1 MAAPVAAREG
11 RGFREAQT
19 LRLSPGACLEA
30 AGTVEHQ
37 EREEE
42 EEEEADEEEA
52 AARRARSFG
61 RDARVRFLGGRLEQM
76 LGFPEEKWSQ
86 YLESEDNRQVL
97 GEFLE
102 STNPA
107 YLVFGVAA
115 AGQLEATR
123 EIPRDAKHKLV
134 YIAKKITESIGVN
147 DFSQMVLFGELPA
160 SSLGHVSVF
169 LDEILVPV
177 LSNKNNH
184 TSWSCFTSQDMECHI
199 EVVKNKLHIF
209 RGKMSGRTLLPIP
222 TIAGKI
228 DLDRNY
234 SETTLQSNER
244 IILHAIES
252 VVIKWSHQIQ
262 EIVEKDSVRPLLND
276 FHVTPQTELDFW
288 TMRKENLSYTYDQ
301 LQAPIVLKMVKILK
315 AKKSSYFPTL
325 KDIFL
330 AVEHALLEAQDV
342 ELHLRSLRRH
352 IERLQETEFPRTRVF
367 IAPLFH
373 TICLIWSHSKFY
385 NTPARV
391 IALLKE
397 FCNLFIDQAV
407 AYLSPED
414 LLKGEIEDSLEK
426 VQVAANILKT
436 FKNSF
441 FNYRKRLASYFVGHK
456 ELRPWDFQSHLVF
469 CRFDKFLDR
478 LMKIEDIFVT
488 TLEFEKLERLEFGG
502 AKGAILNEQ
511 IHEMSEEF
519 MELCKV
525 FKQSTYDP
533 SDCQNM
539 EFESDY
545 VAFKSKILDF
555 DRRLGTIL
563 CEGFFNCNGLEAV
576 FKLLTIFGNFLEKP
590 VVMEI
595 FSPHYSALVHMFNIE
610 LDTCKQLYNTRV
622 KQIEHGHVVL
632 NKNMP
637 FTSGNIKWAKEVL
650 ERLQT
655 FWSNFASLHY
665 LFLGRH
671 DDAIVYQ
678 KYVEM
683 TTLLDQFENHIY
695 NEWKRNVDEICEF
708 NLNQPL
714 VKFSAIN
721 GLLRVNFDPKLVAVL
736 REVKYLLMLKKTDI
750 PDSAL
755 AIFNKRNTIL
765 KYIGNLDLLVQGYN
779 KLKQTLLGVEYP
791 LIEEELRAVDEQ
803 LTAAT
808 TWLTWRDDC
817 WGYIE
822 GVRAAT
828 WELERRVEHA
838 QHNVQAIQRTMRAW
852 AGCTLPP
859 RREHRREAA
868 LTLEDKGD
876 LFTKK
881 YKLIQEDGCKI
892 HNLVEEN
899 RKLFKA
905 DPSLD
910 IWKIYVEFIDDI
922 VVEGFFQ
929 AIMHD
934 LDFFLMNTEKQLKP
948 APFFQAQMI
957 LMPPEIV
964 FKPSLDRE
972 AGDGFYDLVE
982 EMLCNSFRMS
992 AQMKRIATHLEIENY
1007 QNDMDNMLGLAEVRQ
1022 EIMKRVADVI
1032 NKVLDFKNTLET
1044 YAYLWV
1050 DDRAEFMKHFL
1061 LYGHTVS
1068 SEEMDAHANEEIPE
1082 QPPTLKQF
1090 QEQID
1095 IYEALYVQMSKFND
1109 FRVFDSWFK
1118 VDMKPFKVTLL
1129 NIIKKWSWMFQEH
1142 LLRFVIDSLNELQ
1155 EFIKE
1160 TDAGLQGEL
1169 SEGDHDGLVDIMGH
1183 LLAVR
1188 SRQRA
1193 TDELFEPLKET
1204 ITLLES
1210 YGQKMPEKVYIQLEE
1225 LPERWE
1231 TTKKIAATVRHEVSP
1246 LQNAEVTLIR
1256 RKCILFDTKQAEFRE
1271 RFRCYA
1277 PFGFNAENAYT
1288 VLDKA
1293 NKELEALEEEMLQMQ
1308 ESTHLFEV
1316 ALPEYKQMK
1325 QCRKEIKLLKGLW
1338 DVIIYV
1344 RRSTD
1349 NWTKTQWRQINVEQ
1363 MDVELRR
1370 FAKASSITEI
1380 LSLDKEVRV
1389 WDAYAGLAGAV
1400 RDMTTSL
1407 RAVTEL
1413 QNPALRDRHWRQLM
1427 KTVGVKFSINE
1438 ATTLADLL
1446 ALQLHRVEDDVR
1458 KIVDK
1463 AVKELGTEKVIIEIS
1478 QTWATMEFSYE
1489 VHYRTGIPLLKSDE
1503 QLFETLEHNQVQ
1515 LQTLLQ
1521 SKYVEYFIEQ
1531 VLSWQNK
1538 LNVADS
1544 VIFTWLE
1551 VQRTWSHLESIFVC
1565 SEDIRI
1571 QLVKD
1576 ARRFDGV
1583 DAEFKELMFKTAK
1596 VKNVLEATCR
1606 PNLYE
1611 KLKDLQ
1617 YRLSL
1622 CEKALAEYLETKRVA
1637 FPRFYF
1643 ISSADLL
1650 DILSKGAQPKQVTHH
1665 LAKLFDSIADLQF
1678 GDNQDVSAHRA
1689 VGMYSKEKEYVPFQ
1703 AECECIGHVET
1714 WLLQLEQTM
1723 QETVRHS
1730 ITEAIMAYEEKPREL
1745 WIFDFPAQ
1753 VALTSSQIWW
1763 TTDVGIAFSRLEEGY
1778 ETALKDFHK
1787 KQLSQLN
1794 TLITLLLGEL
1804 PPGDRQKIMTIC
1816 TIDVHARDVVAKLIS
1831 QKIVSPQAFAWLSQ
1845 LRHRWEETQK
1855 HCFVNICDA
1864 QFQYFYEYLGNSPR
1878 LVITPLTDRCY
1889 ITLTQSLHLTMS
1901 GAPAGPA
1908 GTGKTETTKD
1918 LGRALGMMVYVF
1930 NCSEQMDYKSI
1941 GSIYKGLVQT
1951 GAWGCF
1957 DEFNRIP
1964 VEVLS
1969 VVAVQVKMI
1978 HDAIRNGRKRF
1989 VFLGEGITLKPSAGI
2004 FITMNPGYAGR
2015 TELPENL
2022 KALFRPCAMVAPD
2035 IELIC
2040 EIMLVAEGFV
2050 DARSLARKF
2059 ITLYTLC
2066 KELLSKQ
2073 DHYDWGL
2080 RAIKS
2085 VLVVAG
2091 SLKRGDKNRPED
2103 QVLMRALRDFNM
2115 PKIVTDDI
2123 PVFLGLVGDLFP
2135 ALDVP
2140 RSRKL
2145 HFEQMVRQSTLEL
2158 RLQPEESFI
2167 LKVVQLEELL
2177 AVRHSVF
2184 VVGNAGTG
2192 KSKILRTLNRTYVNM
2207 KQKPVWNDLNPK
2219 AVTTDE
2225 LFGFIHHAT
2234 REWKDGKYIVYSY
2247 FIGLFSF
2254 ILREQANLA
2263 HDGPKWIVLDGDIDP
2278 LWIESLNTVMDDNK
2292 VLTLAS
2298 NERVALTP
2306 CMRLLFE
2313 THHLRM
2319 ATPATVSRA
2328 GILYVNPQDLGW
2340 NPYVASWI
2348 DRRRHQSEKANL
2360 TILFDNYVPACLD
2373 KLRTSFKT
2381 ITSIPESSLVQT
2393 VCTLLECLLTPE
2405 NVPSDSPKEV
2415 YEVYFAF
2422 ACIWAFGGPLLQDQL
2437 SDYQADFSRWWQKEM
2452 KAVKFP
2458 SQGTIFDYY
2467 LDHKTKKFLPWT
2479 DKIPQFTMDPGVPL
2493 QTVLVHTSE
2502 TTRLRYFM
2510 ELLLEKGR
2518 PVMLVGSAGVG
2529 KTVFVGD
2536 TLASL
2541 SEDYIVS
2548 RVPLNYY
2555 TTSALLQKILE
2566 KPLEK
2571 KAGRNYGPGG
2581 NKKLV
2586 YFIDDMNMPEVDIY
2600 GTVQPHTLIR
2610 QHVDYG
2616 HWYDRQKVMLKE
2628 IHNCQYVA
2636 CMNPMVGSFTV
2647 NPRLQRH
2654 FTVFAFNF
2662 PSLDALNTI
2671 YGQIFSFHFQQQACG
2686 PSVLRSGPT
2695 LIQATIAFHEM
2706 MTRSFLPTAI
2716 KFHYVFNLRD
2726 LTNIFQGILF
2736 ASPECLKGPNDL
2748 IRLWLHESSRVYG
2761 DKLIDTEDCDLFQ
2774 KKILETAYKY
2784 FEGVDSH
2791 VLLQQPLIY
2800 CHFASGREDP
2810 CYMPVKDW
2818 EVLKT
2823 ILTETLDNYNELNA
2837 TMHLVLFEDAMQH
2850 VCRIS
2855 RILRTPQ
2862 GCALLVGVGGS
2873 GKQSLSRLAAHICS
2887 LEVFQVTLTEGYGIQ
2902 ELRVDLANLYIRTGA
2917 KNMPTVFLLTDAQV
2931 LDESFLVLINDLLAS
2946 GEIPDLFNDEDV
2958 DKIISGIHNEVRGLG
2973 MGDSRENC
2981 WKFFLA
2987 RVRLQLKIILCF
2999 SPVGHTLRVRARKF
3013 PAIVN
3018 CTAIDWFHAWPQ
3030 EALVSVS
3037 RRFIEETE
3045 GIEPLHKDSIS
3056 LFMAHVHASVSE
3068 MSARYYQNERRHNYT
3083 TPKSFLEQISLFK
3096 NLLKKKQNEV
3106 SQKKEHLTNGIQKL
3120 KTTAS
3125 QVGDLKAR
3133 LASQEAE
3140 LQLRNHDAEAL
3151 ISKIGLQTEKV
3162 SREKAIA
3169 DTEEQKVTAIQSEV
3183 SQKQRECEADLVK
3196 AEPALVAA
3204 AAALD
3209 TLNRVNLTEL
3219 KTFPNPPNA
3228 VTNVTAAVMVL
3239 LAPRGRVPKDRSW
3252 KAAKVFMGK
3261 VDDFLQ
3267 ALINY
3272 DKEHIPENCLKV
3284 VNEQYLKDPEFN
3296 PDLIRTKSFA
3306 AAGLCAWVINII
3318 KFYEVYC
3325 DVEPKRQALAQANLE
3340 LATATEK
3347 LEAIRKK
3354 LVDLDRNL
3362 SRLRAS
3368 FEKAI
3373 AEKVRCQEEV
3383 NQTSKTIELA
3393 NRLVKELEAKKI
3405 RWGQS
3410 IKSFEA
3416 QEKTLCGDVL
3426 LTAAFVSYVGPFTR
3440 PYRQELVNCKW
3451 VPFLQQKV
3459 SIPITKGLDLISMLT
3474 DDATIAS
3481 WNNEGL
3487 PSDRM
3492 STENATILMHCERWP
3507 LVIDPQQ
3514 QGIKWIKNKYG
3525 PDLKVT
3531 HLGQKGFL
3539 NTIETALAFGD
3550 VILIENLEETIDPV
3564 LDPLLGRNTI
3574 KKGKYIRIGDKECE
3588 FNKNFRLIL
3597 HTKLANPHYKPELQA
3612 QTTLLNFTVTEDG
3625 LEAQLL
3631 AEVVSIERPDLEKLK
3646 LVLTKHQND
3655 FKIELKYLEDD
3666 LLLRLSAAEG
3676 SFLDDTKLVER
3687 LEETK
3692 ATAAEIERKVIE
3704 AKENERKINEARE
3717 CYRPVAARASLLY
3730 FVINDLRKINPIYQ
3744 FSLKA
3749 FNVLFH
3755 RAIEQADKVEDVQG
3769 RISILMESITHAI
3782 FLYTSQ
3788 ALFEKDKLTFLS
3800 QMAFQILLRKKEI
3813 DPLELDF
3820 LLRFTVE
3827 HTYPSPVDFLTTQ
3840 SWSAIKAVALI
3851 EEFRGIDRDVEGS
3864 AKQWRKWVESECPEK
3879 EKLPQEWKKK
3889 SLIQKL
3895 IILRALR
3902 PDRMTY
3908 ALRNFV
3914 EEKLGAKYVERT
3926 RLDLVKAFE
3935 ESSPVT
3941 PIFFILSPGV
3951 DALKDLEILG
3961 KRLGFTIDSGKFHNV
3976 SLGQGQEM
3984 VAEMAL
3990 EKASKGGHWVI
4001 LQNVHLVAKWLGT
4014 LEKLLER
4021 FSQGSHRDYRV
4032 FMSAD
4037 SAPTPSEHVIPQGL
4051 LESSIKITNEP
4062 PTGMLANLHAALYN
4076 FDQDTLEMC
4085 SKDQEFKSILFSLC
4099 YFHACVAGR
4108 LRFGPQGWSRS
4119 YPFNL
4124 GDLTICANVLYNYLE
4139 ANPKVPWEDLRYL
4152 FGEIMYG
4159 GHITDDWD
4167 RRLCRVYFEEF
4178 MNPSLIEDELML
4190 APGFAAP
4197 PYLDYSGYH
4206 QYVEEMLPPESPT
4219 LYGLHPNAEIEF
4231 LTVTSNTLFRTLL
4244 EMQPRNALSGDELG
4258 PSTEEKVK
4266 NVLDDI
4272 LEKLP
4277 EEFNMAEIMQK
4288 TSNRN
4293 PYVLVCFQEC
4303 ERMNILIREIRAS
4316 LEQLDLGLKG
4326 ELTLSPDVE
4335 AQQSALSYD
4344 TVPDAW
4350 SKLAYPSTY
4359 SLAQWF
4365 NDLLLRCRELDTWT
4379 QDLALPA
4386 VVWLSG
4392 FFNPQAFLTAIM
4404 QTMARKNE
4412 WPLDKMCLTVDVTKK
4427 TKEDY
4432 GHPPREGAYLHGL
4445 LMEGARWDTQSG
4457 TIVEARLKEL
4467 TSTMPVIFAKASP
4480 VDRQETKH
4488 TYECPVYRTKLR
4500 GPSYIWT
4507 FRLKSKEKTAKWVLA
4522 GVALLL
4528 EA

>member
-1 MAAPVAAREG
+1 MAAQVAAREA
-11 RGFREAQT
+11 RDFREAPT
-19 LRLSPGACLEA
+19 LPLISGAGLEA
-30 AGTVEHQ
+30 VGAVEL
-37 EREEE
+37 EEE
-42 EEEEADEEEA
+42 EEEENEEEENEEEA
-52 AARRARSFG
+52 AARRARSFAQ
-61 RDARVRFLGGRLEQM
+61 DARVRFLGGRLAMM
-76 LGFPEEKWSQ
+76 LGFTEEKWSQ
-86 YLESEDNRQVL
+86 YLENEDNRQVL

-102 STNPA
+102 STSPA
-107 YLVFGVAA
+107 CLVFSVAA
-115 AGQLEATR
+115 SGRLAASQ
-123 EIPRDAKHKLV
+123 EIPRDANHKLV
-134 YIAKKITESIGVN
+134 FISKKVTESIGVN
-147 DFSQMVLFGELPA
+147 DFSQVVLFGELPA
-160 SSLGHVSVF
+160 LSLGHVSAF

-184 TSWSCFTSQDMECHI
+184 KSWSCFTSQDMEYHI
-199 EVVKNKLHIF
+199 EVMKNKMYIF
-209 RGKMSGRTLLPIP
+209 RGKMSRRTLLPIP
-222 TIAGKI
+222 TVAGKI
-228 DLDRNY
+228 DLDQNC
-234 SETTLQSNER
+234 SENKPQSNER
-244 IILHAIES
+244 RILHAIES
-252 VVIKWSHQIQ
+252 VVIEWSHQIQ
-262 EIVEKDSVRPLLND
+262 EIIERDSVQRLLNGL
-276 FHVTPQTELDFW
+276 HLSPQAELDFW
-288 TMRKENLSYTYDQ
+288 MMRRENLSCIYDQ
-301 LQAPIVLKMVKILK
+301 LQAPIVLKMVKILTTK
-315 AKKSSYFPTL
+315 QSSYFPTL

-330 AVEHALLEAQDV
+330 AVENALLEAQDV
-342 ELHLRSLRRH
+342 ELYLRPLRRH
-352 IERLQETEFPRTRVF
+352 IQCLQEMEFPQTRIL

-391 IALLKE
+391 IVLLQE
-397 FCNLFIDQAV
+397 FCNLFINQAI

-414 LLKGEIEDSLEK
+414 LLRGEIEESLEK
-426 VQVAANILKT
+426 VQVAVNILKT

-441 FNYRKRLASYFVGHK
+441 FNYRKKLASYFMGRK
-456 ELRPWDFQSHLVF
+456 LRPWDFQSHLVF

-478 LMKIEDIFVT
+478 LIKMEDIFVT

-502 AKGAILNEQ
+502 TKGAILNGQ
-511 IHEMSEEF
+511 VHKMSEEF
-519 MELCKV
+519 MELYKL

-533 SDCQNM
+533 SDCNNM

-545 VAFKSKILDF
+545 VAFKSKTLEF
-555 DRRLGTIL
+555 DRRLGTII
-563 CEGFFNCNGLEAV
+563 CEAFFNCNGLEAA

-595 FSPHYSALVHMFNIE
+595 FSLHYSTLVHMFNTE
-610 LDTCKQLYNTRV
+610 LDVCKQLYNEHM
-622 KQIEHGHVVL
+622 KQIERGLVVL

-637 FTSGNIKWAKEVL
+637 FTSGHIKWAQQVL
-650 ERLQT
+650 QRLQM
-655 FWSNFASLHY
+655 FWSNFASLRY
-665 LFLGRH
+665 LFLGNP
-671 DDAIVYQ
+671 DNALVYQ
-678 KYVEM
+678 KYIEM
-683 TTLLDQFENHIY
+683 TTLLDQFENRIY
-695 NEWKRNVDEICEF
+695 NEWKSNVDEICEF

-714 VKFSAIN
+714 VKFSAMN
-721 GLLRVNFDPKLVAVL
+721 GLLCVNFDPKLVAVL
-736 REVKYLLMLKKTDI
+736 REVKYLLMLKKQDI

-755 AIFNKRNTIL
+755 AIFKKRNTIS

-779 KLKQTLLGVEYP
+779 KLKQTLLEVEYP
-791 LIEEELRAVDEQ
+791 LIEDELRAIDEQ

-808 TWLTWRDDC
+808 TWLTWQDDC

-822 GVRAAT
+822 RVRAAT
-828 WELERRVEHA
+828 SELEHRVERT
-838 QHNVQAIQRTMRAW
+838 QENVKVIQQTMRAW
-852 AGCTLPP
+852 ARCVLPP

-868 LTLEDKGD
+868 FTLEDKGD

-881 YKLIQEDGCKI
+881 YKLIQGDGCKI

-910 IWKIYVEFIDDI
+910 TWKIYVEFIDDI

-934 LDFFLMNTEKQLKP
+934 LDFFLKNTEKQLKP

-957 LMPPEIV
+957 LLPPEIV

-992 AQMKRIATHLEIENY
+992 AQMNRIATHLEIKNY

-1022 EIMKRVADVI
+1022 EIMNRVVNVI
-1032 NKVLDFKNTLET
+1032 NKVLDFRNTLET
-1044 YAYLWV
+1044 HAYLWV

-1061 LYGHTVS
+1061 LYGHAVS
-1068 SEEMDAHANEEIPE
+1068 SDEMDAHANEEIPE
-1082 QPPTLKQF
+1082 QPPTLEQF
-1090 QEQID
+1090 KEQID
-1095 IYEALYVQMSKFND
+1095 IYEALYVQMSKFDD

-1118 VDMKPFKVTLL
+1118 VDMKPFKVSLL
-1129 NIIKKWSWMFQEH
+1129 TTIKKWSWMFQEH

-1160 TDAGLQGEL
+1160 TDSGLQREL
-1169 SEGDHDGLVDIMGH
+1169 NEGDHDGLVDIMGH

-1210 YGQKMPEKVYIQLEE
+1210 YGQKMPEQVYIQLEE

-1246 LQNAEVTLIR
+1246 LHNAEVTLIR
-1256 RKCILFDTKQAEFRE
+1256 KKCILFDGKQAEFRE
-1271 RFRCYA
+1271 RFRRYA
-1277 PFGFNAENAYT
+1277 PLGFNAENPYT
-1288 VLDKA
+1288 ALDKA
-1293 NKELEALEEEMLQMQ
+1293 NEELEALEEEMLQMQ
-1308 ESTHLFEV
+1308 ESTRLFEV

-1344 RRSTD
+1344 RRSID
-1349 NWTKTQWRQINVEQ
+1349 NWTETQWRQINVEQ

-1370 FAKASSITEI
+1370 FAKEI
-1380 LSLDKEVRV
+1380 WSLNKEVRV
-1389 WDAYAGLAGAV
+1389 WDAYTGLEGTV
-1400 RDMTTSL
+1400 KDMTASL
-1407 RAVTEL
+1407 RAITEL
-1413 QNPALRDRHWRQLM
+1413 QSPALRDRHWHQLM
-1427 KTVGVKFSINE
+1427 KAIGVKFLINE

-1458 KIVDK
+1458 RIVDK
-1463 AVKELGTEKVIIEIS
+1463 AVKELGTEKVITEIS
-1478 QTWATMEFSYE
+1478 QTWATVKFSYE
-1489 VHYRTGIPLLKSDE
+1489 VHYRTGIPLLKFDE

-1538 LNVADS
+1538 LNIADL
-1544 VIFTWLE
+1544 VIFTWME

-1596 VKNVLEATCR
+1596 VENVLEATCR

-1617 YRLSL
+1617 SRLSL
-1622 CEKALAEYLETKRVA
+1622 CEKALTEYLETKRIA

-1678 GDNQDVSAHRA
+1678 EDNQDVSAHRA

-1703 AECECIGHVET
+1703 AECECVGHVET

-1730 ITEAIMAYEEKPREL
+1730 ITEAIVAYEEKPREL

-1753 VALTSSQIWW
+1753 VGLTSSQIWW

-1787 KQLSQLN
+1787 KQISQLN

-1831 QKIVSPQAFAWLSQ
+1831 QKVVSPQAFTWLSQ
-1845 LRHRWEETQK
+1845 LRHRWEDTQK

-1941 GSIYKGLVQT
+1941 GNIYKGLVQT

-1957 DEFNRIP
+1957 DEFNRIS

-1978 HDAIRNGRKRF
+1978 HDAIRNRKKRF
-1989 VFLGEGITLKPSAGI
+1989 VFLGEAITLKPSVGI

-2040 EIMLVAEGFV
+2040 EILLVAEGFV
-2050 DARSLARKF
+2050 DARALARKF

-2140 RSRKL
+2140 RRRKL

-2234 REWKDGKYIVYSY
+2234 REWKDGKIVYSY
-2247 FIGLFSF
+2247 FIGLFSS
-2254 ILREQANLA
+2254 ILREQANLK

-2278 LWIESLNTVMDDNK
+2278 MWIESLNTVMDDNK

-2298 NERVALTP
+2298 NERIALTP
-2306 CMRLLFE
+2306 FMRLLFE
-2313 THHLRM
+2313 IHHLRS

-2340 NPYVASWI
+2340 NLYVASWI

-2360 TILFDNYVPACLD
+2360 TILFDKYVPTCLD

-2381 ITSIPESSLVQT
+2381 IASIPESSLVQT
-2393 VCTLLECLLTPE
+2393 ICVLLECLLTPE

-2415 YEVYFAF
+2415 YEVYFVF
-2422 ACIWAFGGPLLQDQL
+2422 ACIWAFGGTLLQDQI

-2467 LDHKTKKFLPWT
+2467 VDHKTKKLLPWA
-2479 DKIPQFTMDPGVPL
+2479 DKIAQFTMDPDVPL
-2493 QTVLVHTSE
+2493 QTVLVHTTE

-2510 ELLLEKGR
+2510 ELLLEKGK
-2518 PVMLVGSAGVG
+2518 PLMLVGNAGVG

-2548 RVPLNYY
+2548 RVPFNYY
-2555 TTSALLQKILE
+2555 TTSAALQKILE

-2571 KAGRNYGPGG
+2571 KAGHNYGPGG
-2581 NKKLV
+2581 NKKLI
-2586 YFIDDMNMPEVDIY
+2586 YFIDDMNMPEVDLY

-2610 QHVDYG
+2610 QHIDYG

-2636 CMNPMVGSFTV
+2636 CMNPMVGSFTI

-2671 YGQIFSFHFQQQACG
+2671 YGQIFSFHFQQQAFA
-2686 PSVLRSGPT
+2686 PSVLRSGPA
-2695 LIQATIAFHEM
+2695 LIQATIAFHQTM
-2706 MTRSFLPTAI
+2706 MCNFLPTAI
-2716 KFHYVFNLRD
+2716 KFHYIFNLRD
-2726 LTNIFQGILF
+2726 LTNVFQGILF
-2736 ASPECLKGPNDL
+2736 ASPECLKGPLDL
-2748 IRLWLHESSRVYG
+2748 IHLWLHESARVYG
-2761 DKLIDTEDCDLFQ
+2761 DKLIDKKDCDLFQ
-2774 KKILETAYKY
+2774 RKMLETAYKY
-2784 FEGVDSH
+2784 FEGIDSH
-2791 VLLQQPLIY
+2791 MLLQQPLIY
-2800 CHFASGREDP
+2800 CHFANRGKDP
-2810 CYMPVKDW
+2810 HYMPVKDW

-2837 TMHLVLFEDAMQH
+2837 AMHLVLFEDAMQH
-2850 VCRIS
+2850 ICRIS

-2873 GKQSLSRLAAHICS
+2873 GKQSLSRLAAYLCG
-2887 LEVFQVTLTEGYGIQ
+2887 LEVFQITLTEGYGIQ

-2946 GEIPDLFNDEDV
+2946 GEIPDLFSDEDV
-2958 DKIISGIHNEVRGLG
+2958 DKIISGIHNEVHALG
-2973 MGDSRENC
+2973 MVDSREHC
-2981 WKFFLA
+2981 WKFFMA

-2999 SPVGHTLRVRARKF
+2999 SPVGHTLRVRAWKF

-3037 RRFIEETE
+3037 RRFIEETK

-3056 LFMAHVHASVSE
+3056 LFMAHVHTTVNE
-3068 MSARYYQNERRHNYT
+3068 MSTRYYQNERRHNYT

-3106 SQKKEHLTNGIQKL
+3106 SEKKEHLVNGIQKL

-3133 LASQEAE
+3133 LASQEGE

-3151 ISKIGLQTEKV
+3151 ITKIGLQTEKV
-3162 SREKAIA
+3162 SREKTIA
-3169 DTEEQKVTAIQSEV
+3169 DAEERKVTAIQTEV
-3183 SQKQRECEADLVK
+3183 FQKQRECEADLLK

-3204 AAALD
+3204 TAALN
-3209 TLNRVNLTEL
+3209 TLNRVNLSEL
-3219 KTFPNPPNA
+3219 KAFPNPPIA

-3296 PDLIRTKSFA
+3296 PNLIRTKSFA

-3340 LATATEK
+3340 LAAATEK

-3362 SRLRAS
+3362 SRLTAS
-3368 FEKAI
+3368 FEKAT

-3383 NQTSKTIELA
+3383 NQTNKTIKLA

-3426 LTAAFVSYVGPFTR
+3426 LTAAFVSYVGPFTKQ
-3440 PYRQELVNCKW
+3440 YRQELVHCKW

-3459 SIPITKGLDLISMLT
+3459 SIPLTEGLDLISMLT
-3474 DDATIAS
+3474 DDATIAT

-3492 STENATILMHCERWP
+3492 STENAAILTHCERWP

-3525 PDLKVT
+3525 MDLKVT

-3539 NTIETALAFGD
+3539 NAIETALAFGD

-3574 KKGKYIRIGDKECE
+3574 KKEKYIRIGDKECE

-3687 LEETK
+3687 LEATK
-3692 ATAAEIERKVIE
+3692 ATAAEIEHKVIE

-3730 FVINDLRKINPIYQ
+3730 FVINDLQKINPLYQ

-3755 RAIEQADKVEDVQG
+3755 RAIEQADKVEDMQG
-3769 RISILMESITHAI
+3769 RISILMESITHAV

-3827 HTYPSPVDFLTTQ
+3827 HIHLSPVDFLTSQ
-3840 SWSAIKAVALI
+3840 SWSAIKAIAI
-3851 EEFRGIDRDVEGS
+3851 MEEFRGIDRDVEGS

-3895 IILRALR
+3895 IILRAMR

-3935 ESSPVT
+3935 ESNPAT

-3976 SLGQGQEM
+3976 SLGQGQET
-3984 VAEMAL
+3984 VAEVAL

-4032 FMSAD
+4032 FMSAE
-4037 SAPTPSEHVIPQGL
+4037 SAPTPDEHIIPQGL
-4051 LESSIKITNEP
+4051 LENSIKITNEP

-4076 FDQDTLEMC
+4076 FDQDTLEIC
-4085 SKDQEFKSILFSLC
+4085 SKEQEFKSILFSLC

-4119 YPFNL
+4119 YPFNP

-4167 RRLCRVYFEEF
+4167 RKLCRVYLEEF

-4197 PYLDYSGYH
+4197 PYLDYAGYH
-4206 QYVEEMLPPESPT
+4206 QYIEEMLPPESPA

-4258 PSTEEKVK
+4258 QSTEEKVK

-4288 TSNRN
+4288 NSNRS

-4303 ERMNILIREIRAS
+4303 ERMNILIREIRIS
-4316 LEQLDLGLKG
+4316 LEQLDLSLKG
-4326 ELTLSPDVE
+4326 ELALSPAVE
-4335 AQQSALSYD
+4335 AQQFALSYD
-4344 TVPDAW
+4344 MVPDTW

-4359 SLAQWF
+4359 GLAQWF

-4379 QDLALPA
+4379 QDLTLPA

-4392 FFNPQAFLTAIM
+4392 FFNPQSFLTAIM

-4412 WPLDKMCLTVDVTKK
+4412 WPLDKTCLTVDVTKK

-4445 LMEGARWDTQSG
+4445 FMEGARWDTQSG
-4457 TIVEARLKEL
+4457 TVVEARLKEL
-4467 TSTMPVIFAKASP
+4467 ACPMPVIFAKATP
-4480 VDRQETKH
+4480 MDRQETKQ